1 MAGNPPPEG
10 LGDDFFEQILAVQPG
25 YGAGGGGSG
34 GEVVG
39 STLPM
44 MGLQLGTGGGG
55 GGGGGG
61 LRNNNM
67 GMMPLGLN
75 LEHHGF
81 LRQQEDDGGALDTN
95 NNASSSSTTSG
106 INDRDSVHMAS
117 LFPTFGQLHSQSI
130 RPTPPPPP
138 SGPPQLHQPFHGQPT
153 PGAVSAISQP
163 PAIRPRVRARRGQ
176 ATDPHS
182 IAERLRRERIAE
194 RMKALQELVPTANK
208 TDRAVMLDEIVDYV
222 KFLRLQVKVLSMS
235 RLGAAGAVAQLVAD
249 IQPSSVEAGESI
261 EGGANQQPWEK
272 WSNDGTEQQVAKLM
286 EEDIGAAM
294 QFLQSKALCIMPI
307 SLASA
312 IFRTHPPDAPS
323 IVKPESNTPS

>member
-1 MAGNPPPEG
+1 MAGNSQTEG

-25 YGAGGGGSG
+25 YGGA

-39 STLPM
+39 STMPM
-44 MGLQLGTGGGG
+44 MGLQLGSTSS

-61 LRNNNM
+61 LRSNNM

-75 LEHHGF
+75 LEF
-81 LRQQEDDGGALDTN
+81 LRQQEDGSGGGGGLDN
-95 NNASSSSTTSG
+95 NNNHVSNNIVSSSSTTSV
-106 INDRDSVHMAS
+106 INERDSVHMAS
-117 LFPTFGQLHSQSI
+117 LFPTFGQLQSQSL
-130 RPTPPPPP
+130 RPTP
-138 SGPPQLHQPFHGQPT
+138 PPQLHQPFHGQQT
-153 PGAVSAISQP
+153 RGGGAVLQP
-163 PAIRPRVRARRGQ
+163 PGIRPRVRARRGQ

-182 IAERLRRERIAE
+182 IAERLRRERISE

-249 IQPSSVEAGESI
+249 VPLLSLEGESI
-261 EGGANQQPWEK
+261 EGGGNEQAWEK

-286 EEDIGAAM
+286 EEDMGAAM

-312 IFRTHPPDAPS
+312 IFRTHPPDPTS
-323 IVKPESNTPS
+323 IVKPESNTQS